1 MEPYDLFFEKIKDE
15 IKKQLLTIGYDEF
28 KKNSSINKKEEVI
41 LRNYFNDVV
50 ELKQKLINIQG
61 KNEGS
66 LLALKAK
73 TTIIREYEF
82 TRNEFITNPIDGFIK
97 EEYPFLKTKL
107 LKEFDNKE
115 ALTEEQ
121 RLDKV
126 FLETTG
132 DEEVVKFMA
141 EYYAYVEAIDE
152 MIEKINVLKND
163 YEIQDQSIKRAE
175 SKKNESA
182 RDYTTNRQ
190 VKALYFLFQGI
201 GADWGAINKKEV
213 EKLIF
218 LLSADV
224 PKVGDNSIYK
234 SITNIYKPNI
244 SEKRLKQDNNF
255 ILNRFEAVFKD
266 SAPEFLQKLREI
278 IKNDNNAL
286 K

>member
-1 MEPYDLFFEKIKDE
+1 MFV
-15 IKKQLLTIGYDEF
+15 
-28 KKNSSINKKEEVI
+28 VI
-41 LRNYFNDVV
+41 
-50 ELKQKLINIQG
+50 
-61 KNEGS
+61 
-66 LLALKAK
+66 
-73 TTIIREYEF
+73 
-82 TRNEFITNPIDGFIK
+82 
-97 EEYPFLKTKL
+97 
-107 LKEFDNKE
+107 
-115 ALTEEQ
+115 
-121 RLDKV
+121 
-126 FLETTG
+126 
-132 DEEVVKFMA
+132 
-141 EYYAYVEAIDE
+141 
-152 MIEKINVLKND
+152 LKND